1 MVRQRISN
9 TTPLNIFQLIIK
21 EQHGF
26 VPKKSCIS
34 NLLETLDLISQ
45 AIEQGYPID
54 IIFLDF
60 AKAFDT
66 VAHKRPG
73 LRLFSYGFLNKL
85 LNWIKAFISNRL
97 QRVVLGDNISE
108 WIRVLSGVP
117 QGSVLGALL
126 FTIFINDLILNLPVS
141 CNCKLYADDTKL
153 LSIIKCKN
161 DCENLQIAIDKL
173 VDWSKKWLLKFNIE
187 KCKVMHIGNNN
198 SDFKYLMESKMLAT
212 TEIEKDLGVYLSK
225 DLKWDFHINYMINKA
240 NRVLG
245 MINHTFKYL
254 DKSRLNSYL
263 HH

>member
-1 MVRQRISN
+1 LVRQRISN

-141 CNCKLYADDTKL
+141 CNCKLYADDTK
-153 LSIIKCKN
+153 
-161 DCENLQIAIDKL
+161 
-173 VDWSKKWLLKFNIE
+173 
-187 KCKVMHIGNNN
+187 
-198 SDFKYLMESKMLAT
+198 
-212 TEIEKDLGVYLSK
+212 
-225 DLKWDFHINYMINKA
+225 
-240 NRVLG
+240 
-245 MINHTFKYL
+245 
-254 DKSRLNSYL
+254 
-263 HH
+263 

>member
-1 MVRQRISN
+1 MNNPI
-9 TTPLNIFQLIIK
+9 
-21 EQHGF
+21 
-26 VPKKSCIS
+26 
-34 NLLETLDLISQ
+34 
-45 AIEQGYPID
+45 YPID

-66 VAHKRPG
+66 VAHKRLE
-73 LRLFSYGFLNKL
+73 LRLFSYGFLDKL
-85 LNWIKAFISNRL
+85 LNWIKAFLNNRL

-126 FTIFINDLILNLPVS
+126 FIIFINDLILNLS
-141 CNCKLYADDTKL
+141 KLYADDTKL

-173 VDWSKKWLLKFNIE
+173 VDSSKKWLLKFNIE

-198 SDFKYLMESKMLAT
+198 SDFKYLMESKVLTT

-240 NRVLG
+240 NRVLI

-254 DKSRLNSYL
+254 DKNSL
-263 HH
+263 KLLFTSLVRPQLECCTDMESTFK